1 MDLKQLTD
9 QLFANDTLESL
20 ANQFGVS
27 KDTVALAA
35 QQAVPTLLKQLTQNA
50 QDEQKAASL
59 EKALDDHS
67 EDDFTDVLTNLVKAD
82 QTDGGK
88 ILGHIF
94 GGQQDQVIHGLG
106 NTSGIGSGNMG
117 TLLMMLAPLLLSF
130 LGKQKKA
137 KVPVPQPQPEPES
150 SGGIL
155 GDLLEKIG
163 GSKPASQKKADS
175 SIGDLL
181 GGLTKQKAPS
191 SSGGGIGDLL
201 GKITKDYAQQEKT
214 DTNVLQ
220 DILGGDL
227 LGGILGGLFNKK

>member
-9 QLFANDTLESL
+9 QLFSNDTLENL

-27 KDTVALAA
+27 TDTVALAA
-35 QQAVPTLLKQLTQNA
+35 QQAVPTLLKQLTENA
-50 QDEQKAASL
+50 QDEEKALAL

-67 EDDFTDVLTNLVKAD
+67 HDEFTDVLTNLVGAD
-82 QTDGGK
+82 KLDGSK

-94 GGQQDQVIHGLG
+94 GGQEDQVIHGLG
-106 NTSGIGSGNMG
+106 NTSGLGAGNMG
-117 TLLMMLAPLLLSF
+117 SLLMMLAPLLLSF

-137 KVPVPQPQPEPES
+137 KQPVPQPQSES

-155 GDLLEKIG
+155 GDLLGKIG
-163 GSKPASQKKADS
+163 GSKPSSTQKSDS

-181 GGLTKQKAPS
+181 GGLTKQDKPK

-201 GKITKDYAQQEKT
+201 GEITKDYAKQEKT
-214 DTNVLQ
+214 DSSVLE
-220 DILGGDL
+220 DVLGGDL